1 MLPKHYICHCEPR
14 SFGAKQSRDVPRLL
28 RRLME
33 SSKLL
38 AMTVF
43 IFAFSIFVAPPPACA
58 KIVGKIVAVVNDQVI
73 TQAEVD
79 GVLYPIYERYKEIY
93 ESEKE
98 LYEKLDE
105 QRIEVIKQLVNDRL
119 ILGEA
124 RKLNISVD
132 DRETQERL
140 DKIKSDLEGRG
151 IVFEKMMK
159 QEDLTLGDMKKKI
172 KEQIMIEKTIEL
184 QIKQDIIIQPS
195 EIANYY
201 KENVQDYA
209 QPEQAAVCTILIKM
223 DSVRTP
229 LESRQL
235 ADDVRGMLSSG
246 NDFREVAKNYTE
258 GPNREAGG
266 DLGYIAKGELL
277 KEIDDVVF
285 SMAIGDVSKVIE
297 SPVGYHICMVYDK
310 KEEKITPL
318 EEVRDKVHLSLYRVK
333 VEKKFEDWLD
343 KLKSNAYISIK

>member
-1 MLPKHYICHCEPR
+1 MKR
-14 SFGAKQSRDVPRLL
+14 SCPAFTIALL
-28 RRLME
+28 VT
-33 SSKLL
+33 
-38 AMTVF
+38 ATA
-43 IFAFSIFVAPPPACA
+43 IFAAPVPSSA
-58 KIVGKIVAVVNDQVI
+58 KIVGKIVAVVNNEVI

-98 LYEKLDE
+98 LYEKLEE

-119 ILGEA
+119 ILSEA

-132 DRETQERL
+132 DRDTEDRL
-140 DKIKSDLEGRG
+140 EKVKSDLAARG
-151 IVFEKMMK
+151 IIFDKMLK
-159 QEDLTLGDMKKKI
+159 QENLTLGDMKKKI
-172 KEQIMIEKTIEL
+172 REQMMIEKTIE
-184 QIKQDIIIQPS
+184 QEIKQNIIVQPS

-201 KENVQDYA
+201 KENIQDYT
-209 QPEQAAVCTILIKM
+209 QPQQAAVCTILIKM

-235 ADDVRGMLSSG
+235 ADDVGRMLSSG

-258 GPNREAGG
+258 GPNRETGG
-266 DLGYIAKGELL
+266 DLGYITKGQLL

-285 SMAIGDVSKVIE
+285 SMAIGEVSKVIE
-297 SPVGYHICMVYDK
+297 SPMGYHICMVYDK

-318 EEVRDKVHLSLYRVK
+318 EEVRDKVHLSVYRAR

-343 KLKSNAYISIK
+343 KLKSNAYISLK